1 MKVADYINER
11 DPKTYGKTIRV
22 LESKTHRNLGQWYD
36 KMNVDREV
44 KAVKVAQKYL
54 FIFV

>member
-22 LESKTHRNLGQWYD
+22 RESKNHRNLGQWYEQ
-36 KMNVDREV
+36 MNVDREV